1 MKRIILFVATNVAV
15 LLVLSIV
22 LKLFGL
28 DQAMAG
34 QGIAYG
40 QLLAYSLVV
49 GFTGAII
56 SLLMSKTIAK
66 WSTGAQVI
74 ESPRNEAEA
83 WLVDTV
89 RKLATAAGVAM
100 PEVAIYDGAPNA
112 FATGAFK
119 NSALVAVSTGLL
131 QSMNK
136 EEVEAVLG
144 HELSHVANGDMVTL
158 TLIQGVVNTFV
169 VFLSRIVG
177 SIVDRT
183 IFRTERG
190 TGPGYFI
197 TVIVCQ
203 IVFGILASMIVAWFS
218 RYREFRAD
226 AGSARLLG
234 PQPMVNALRRL
245 GGLESGALPQ
255 AMQAFGIAGGGGGMM
270 SLFASHPPIEERI
283 AALQSGAAR

>member
-83 WLVDTV
+83 WLVETV

-131 QSMNK
+131 QSMNN

>member
-83 WLVDTV
+83 WLVETV

-203 IVFGILASMIVAWFS
+203 ILFGILASMIVAWFS

-255 AMQAFGIAGGGGGMM
+255 TMQAFGIAGGGGGMM